1 MTGSA
6 QRQLAQWFTSVIDPV
21 LSLYSTH
28 CISDSFTFADKVK
41 TLTFLHLS
49 FFVPM
54 MSVAFLLMF
63 HSHKL
68 SKSALMLCIMA
79 SLLRLIFLVQFWLS

>member
-6 QRQLAQWFTSVIDPV
+6 QYQLAQWLMSVIDPV

-41 TLTFLHLS
+41 TLNFPYLS
-49 FFVPM
+49 FFAHM
-54 MSVAFLLMF
+54 TSVAFLLMF
-63 HSHKL
+63 HSQKPL
-68 SKSALMLCIMA
+68 KSVLMLCIMA
-79 SLLRLIFLVQFWLS
+79 SLLRLLFLMQFLLS